1 MAQWLGLSTF
11 TAEGQ
16 GSILNQE
23 TRIPQAVEKWSKKKK
38 KKKTCEDLFINSLKI
53 ALIKVDTVIAIMR
66 IHALK
71 IYILKILFVYLFGCT
86 RSQL

>member
-16 GSILNQE
+16 GSILNQG
-23 TRIPQAVEKWSKKKK
+23 TRIPQAVEKWAKKKK
-38 KKKTCEDLFINSLKI
+38 KKRCEDLFIKSLKI